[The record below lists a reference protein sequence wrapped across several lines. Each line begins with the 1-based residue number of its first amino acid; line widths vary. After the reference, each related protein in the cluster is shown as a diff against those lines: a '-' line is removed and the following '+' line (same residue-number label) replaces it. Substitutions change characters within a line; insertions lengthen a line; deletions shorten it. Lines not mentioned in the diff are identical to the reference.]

1 MESYINISTKE
12 KTESF
17 EKLSLQYMDMLYS
30 TALKMTRNIEEA
42 EDLVQDTYLRAYRFF
57 DKFEQGTNFKA
68 WIFRILTN
76 TFINNY
82 RKKARTPR
90 PVELDKVSFFLED
103 EDEPFQEPEG
113 LNAYEEEAYG
123 ELFDDEIN
131 HALDRLSE
139 EFRQIIILADVE
151 GLSYKEIAEKADI
164 PIGTVMSRLF
174 RGRRML
180 QRSLFH
186 YARRQG
192 YVGDPSLI

>member
-1 MESYINISTKE
+1 MNISTKE